1 MIYVIITSFLFFLR
15 YVLKKD
21 NLARNQIYY
30 IILLLLF
37 LFSSFRYQ
45 IGCDWSGY
53 YYMFLKTKNYE
64 WSQIN
69 SSNRDIFSFAI
80 FYLIHKLGLSYPY
93 VNIIYGLVFFI
104 GVHVLA
110 RRQLDPLGF
119 LVLLFPILIINM
131 PMSAI
136 RQAAAIGIICLSF
149 VAFIDRKPITFILS
163 IIFAAGFHSSALIFL
178 FLLPFATGRF
188 NNSRLII
195 SLLLA
200 VPGLGLFVLLE
211 SAQQAARVYIG
222 TGREA
227 YGAVFRVG
235 FLFLCGIYFLL
246 FVKQKWKR
254 NFNKDYS
261 LASLGALGMIVTIF
275 LIPISTIISDR
286 FGYYFIPIQ
295 AMIFARLP
303 YLPFRALHSLHIV
316 LPYIG
321 ILAIFLIWSM
331 TSWHFQ
337 KCYNP
342 YDSWIFGYYGQE
354 ILKQ

>member
-1 MIYVIITSFLFFLR
+1 MIYIAITIFLFLLR
-15 YVLKKD
+15 YVLKND
-21 NLARNQIYY
+21 NVARNQVYY
-30 IILLLLF
+30 IIFLALF
-37 LFSSFRYQ
+37 LFSTFRYQ
-45 IGCDWSGY
+45 VGCDWSGY
-53 YYMFLKTKNYE
+53 YYMYLKVIEYDLNKVIA
-64 WSQIN
+64 SKDPI
-69 SSNRDIFSFAI
+69 SHLV
-80 FYLIHKLGLSYPY
+80 FYFVNKMGLPYPY
-93 VNIIYGLVFFI
+93 VNIPFGIIFFI
-104 GVHVLA
+104 GIYMFS
-110 RRQLDPLGF
+110 RRQPDPLSF
-119 LVLLFPILIINM
+119 IVFLFPILIINM
-131 PMSAI
+131 PMSGI

-149 VAFIDRKPITFILS
+149 VAFIDRKPITFILY

-200 VPGLGLFVLLE
+200 IPGLGLFVLLE

-235 FLFLCGIYFLL
+235 FLFLSGIYFLL
-246 FVKQKWKR
+246 FLKQKWKR

-286 FGYYFIPIQ
+286 FSYYFIPIQ

-303 YLPFRALHSLHIV
+303 YLPFRNFHSLHIV

-321 ILAIFLIWSM
+321 ILAIFLIWTMISF
-331 TSWHFQ
+331 HFQ

-342 YDSWIFGYYGQE
+342 YDSWIFGYFGE
-354 ILKQ
+354 KILK